1 MNLGSLATS
10 RASLSFPGRVIV
22 AAALAL
28 ASGAAIRYGII
39 EPPQLGWT
47 CQTDGSPWWCMP
59 REALIVSLQAGV
71 LGWCGVVAG
80 LASLLGGGR
89 IVCGLAV
96 ICGAASLLLYG
107 AGAGAVG
114 LLLGLLRAFRV

>member
-1 MNLGSLATS
+1 MSQESAVPAPVNRSFLGT
-10 RASLSFPGRVIV
+10 VIV
-22 AAALAL
+22 AAVLAL

-47 CQTDGSPWWCMP
+47 CQADGSPWWCLP
-59 REALIVSLQAGV
+59 REALILSLQAGV

-89 IVCGLAV
+89 VVCGVAV

>member
-1 MNLGSLATS
+1 M
-10 RASLSFPGRVIV
+10 VIV
-22 AAALAL
+22 AAVLAL
-28 ASGAAIRYGII
+28 ATGAAIRYGII

-47 CQTDGSPWWCMP
+47 CQADGPPWWCLP
-59 REALIVSLQAGV
+59 REALILSMQAGV

-89 IVCGLAV
+89 VVCGLAV